1 MDESL
6 LDLTKIGVKLNCRPR
21 WRAEFFSDMKQNCFC
36 KIFLDPDPVKC
47 SSKVKRLIFPTVLL
61 LKVRMLQL
69 CSSYV
74 RERKRSKSPP
84 DFCEV
89 GVLLRNRTQNAK
101 RFSSW
106 ICGSLLLKS
115 MSQKLCFYLTKSL
128 FRFGLRFWIW
138 IPFESRSA

>member
-36 KIFLDPDPVKC
+36 KIVLDPDPVKC

-74 RERKRSKSPP
+74 RERKTKQIPAGFLRSSSPTSQSNAK
-84 DFCEV
+84 CKT
-89 GVLLRNRTQNAK
+89 VLLVDL
-101 RFSSW
+101 RFSFTEIHVS
-106 ICGSLLLKS
+106 KA
-115 MSQKLCFYLTKSL
+115 L
-128 FRFGLRFWIW
+128 FLFGKITLQIQTP
-138 IPFESRSA
+138 ILDLDSI

>member
-21 WRAEFFSDMKQNCFC
+21 WRAEFFFDMKQNCFC

-74 RERKRSKSPP
+74 RERKTKQIPAGFLRSRSP
-84 DFCEV
+84 
-89 GVLLRNRTQNAK
+89 TSQSNAK
-101 RFSSW
+101 CKTVFLVDLRFSFTEIHVS
-106 ICGSLLLKS
+106 KA
-115 MSQKLCFYLTKSL
+115 L
-128 FRFGLRFWIW
+128 FLFDKITLYIW
-138 IPFESRSA
+138 TPILDLDSI

>member
-1 MDESL
+1 MFNQ
-6 LDLTKIGVKLNCRPR
+6 VM
-21 WRAEFFSDMKQNCFC
+21 F
-36 KIFLDPDPVKC
+36 
-47 SSKVKRLIFPTVLL
+47 
-61 LKVRMLQL
+61 
-69 CSSYV
+69 V
-74 RERKRSKSPP
+74 REKRSKSPP

-115 MSQKLCFYLTKSL
+115 MAQKLCFYLTKSL
-128 FRFGLRFWIW
+128 VRFGLRFWIW